1 MVQNS
6 EGTKEYTVKFPSP
19 AAPFP
24 LQRLPLTS
32 VSRVFLI
39 FFTIL
44 KSSRALLKELLCRVA
59 WIWFYDNLFNQAP
72 FDGGIFGCFQSFAV
86 IAIASINGECG
97 LFLTCKA
104 IWRMS
109 SQKQRSSVRV
119 CVANERSCQLGKFS
133 PHRGGSSRCYSH
145 QCVRAFHV
153 VPKLSDF
160 WRYDT
165 WKMVSW

>member
-6 EGTKEYTVKFPSP
+6 EGTKKYTVKFPSP
-19 AAPFP
+19 AATSP

-44 KSSRALLKELLCRVA
+44 KSSIALLKELLFRVA

-72 FDGGIFGCFQSFAV
+72 FYGGIFGCFQSFAV

-104 IWRMS
+104 IRRMS

-119 CVANERSCQLGKFS
+119 CVANEGSC
-133 PHRGGSSRCYSH
+133 
-145 QCVRAFHV
+145 
-153 VPKLSDF
+153 
-160 WRYDT
+160 
-165 WKMVSW
+165 SWESYLPTEEALPDVTATSV